1 MIEKQYATEV
11 LLGLL
16 AHPLSSARTVLEE
29 LAALPGARYYDGG
42 RGYRHVYLPGKRED
56 RVLLVAH
63 ADTVWDDQIRL
74 SQTPVLR
81 DGVIRGAD
89 PTLGL
94 GADDRA
100 GCAILRLL
108 ADSGHS
114 LLVLDGEEYGSVAAH
129 HIRETMPCLFDE
141 LNAHSYVV
149 EVDRRMDGNYKVY
162 DLPVT
167 QEFRAFIEGATGYR
181 EADRRSSTDIRVL
194 CRDVCGVNLS
204 VGYYNEHTEEEHL
217 VLDEWYRTLTLL
229 EAMLAPPQKR
239 YPLIKA

>member
-1 MIEKQYATEV
+1 MIKRQYAAEV
-11 LLGLL
+11 LLGFLSK
-16 AHPLSSARTVLEE
+16 PLDSARTVLEE
-29 LAALPGARYYDGG
+29 FASLPGARYCDEG

-63 ADTVWDDQIRL
+63 ADTVWDDQIRIT
-74 SQTPVLR
+74 QTPVLR
-81 DGVIRGAD
+81 DGVIRGED

-100 GCAILRLL
+100 GCAILWLL
-108 ADSGHS
+108 RESGHS
-114 LLVLDGEEYGSVAAH
+114 LLVLDGEEYGSLAAH
-129 HIRETMPCLFDE
+129 HIREEMPALFDE
-141 LNAHSYVV
+141 LNSHAYAV
-149 EVDRRMDGNYKVY
+149 EVDRRMDRNYKVY

-194 CRDVCGVNLS
+194 CRDICGVNLS
-204 VGYYNEHTEEEHL
+204 IGYYDEHTEEEHL

-229 EAMLAPPQKR
+229 ETMLDPPQEKYR
-239 YPLIKA
+239 LKA